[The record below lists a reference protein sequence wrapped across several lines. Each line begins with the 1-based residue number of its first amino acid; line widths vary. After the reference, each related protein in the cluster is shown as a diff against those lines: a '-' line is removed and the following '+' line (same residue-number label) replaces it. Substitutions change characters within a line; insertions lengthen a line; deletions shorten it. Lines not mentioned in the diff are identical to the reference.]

1 MKRGWKCLGRRLE
14 FCLGV
19 LLVALLLPVL
29 AFAIVVLRGVLF
41 VGAILGLVG
50 SLVLYCTYPRFRHWA
65 DRIGHPT
72 PRLRVR

>member
-1 MKRGWKCLGRRLE
+1 MWLGRRLE

-29 AFAIVVLRGVLF
+29 AFVVVVLRGVLF
-41 VGAILGLVG
+41 VAAIVGLAAAV
-50 SLVLYCTYPRFRHWA
+50 LLYCAYPRFRHRV
-65 DRIGHPT
+65 DQLGHPT